1 MLEFWTSLLQD
12 SLVNRLVADE
22 EDSIQNDF
30 NDDSEDVEY
39 VESTPLLSSIKPE
52 FQGHSGLVGLPK
64 GYFALQLSQ
73 DICTEISL
81 LYSAIRSIYRC
92 KHRIQ
97 MTRHPEGDLSE

>member
-1 MLEFWTSLLQD
+1 M
-12 SLVNRLVADE
+12 NRLAADD
-22 EDSIQNDF
+22 EDSIQNGF

-52 FQGHSGLVGLPK
+52 FQGHSGLVVGLPK
-64 GYFALQLSQ
+64 GYFAFAVEPGFLHGNFAV
-73 DICTEISL
+73 
-81 LYSAIRSIYRC
+81 YSAIRSIYRC

>member
-64 GYFALQLSQ
+64 GYFAFAVEPGFL
-73 DICTEISL
+73 
-81 LYSAIRSIYRC
+81 
-92 KHRIQ
+92 HRNFAVVLGN
-97 MTRHPEGDLSE
+97 PFDL

>member
-12 SLVNRLVADE
+12 SLVIRLAADE

-64 GYFALQLSQ
+64 GYFAFAVEPGFLHRNFAV
-73 DICTEISL
+73 L
-81 LYSAIRSIYRC
+81 LGN
-92 KHRIQ
+92 
-97 MTRHPEGDLSE
+97 PFDL

>member
-1 MLEFWTSLLQD
+1 M
-12 SLVNRLVADE
+12 NRLVADE

-64 GYFALQLSQ
+64 GYFAFAVEPGFLHGNFAV
-73 DICTEISL
+73 
-81 LYSAIRSIYRC
+81 YSAIRSIYRC

>member
-1 MLEFWTSLLQD
+1 M
-12 SLVNRLVADE
+12 NRLVADE

-64 GYFALQLSQ
+64 GYFAFAVEPGFLHGYFAVVLGN
-73 DICTEISL
+73 
-81 LYSAIRSIYRC
+81 
-92 KHRIQ
+92 
-97 MTRHPEGDLSE
+97 PFDL